1 MEGKYYQMSLF
12 KLRGELTSTQSI
24 VLGLA
29 GLVFILVLWWVLA
42 ETFSQEKPIVE
53 NYTKE
58 LPIAKGPDSLRILEV
73 RDSIVYADSLAFA
86 NATEFTKSYSTIPL
100 PTQVVSAFPDLV
112 KENNLFQNA
121 WRSIWLNIQGYFWA
135 ILFSIPLG
143 FIIGLF
149 PLFRGM
155 FSKPVDALRYLPL
168 AALIGLFMKWFGT
181 DDEMKIAFLAFGIL
195 VYLLPVVAQRI
206 NEVESVYTKTVFTLA
221 ASKWQTIK
229 TVFMPAVFSKLI
241 DDIRVLTAISWT
253 YIIFVEFLNRAG
265 GLGDLI
271 YIKRRLG
278 HVDDLF
284 ALLLVIVLIG
294 FIQDRLF
301 VYLDKRLFP
310 HKYYK
315 TTLPGLLEIKYGI
328 FAILGLIAVMVFQS
342 LWIPNITET
351 MNTVALITVLAG
363 VIFILFGEVK
373 LQKELR
379 K

>member
-1 MEGKYYQMSLF
+1 MSLF
-12 KLRGELTSTQSI
+12 KLRGELTRTQSI

-29 GLVFILVLWWVLA
+29 GLIFILVLWWFLA
-42 ETFSQEKPIVE
+42 ETFSRQIPIVE

-58 LPIAKGPDSLRILEV
+58 LPIAKGADSLRTVAI
-73 RDSIVYADSLAFA
+73 RDSIILSDSLAFA
-86 NATEFTKSYSTIPL
+86 NATEFRKVYPTVPL
-100 PTQVVSAFPDLV
+100 PTQVVKAFPDLL
-112 KENNLFQNA
+112 KEDNLLYNA
-121 WRSIWLNIQGYFWA
+121 WRSVWLNIRGYFWA
-135 ILFSIPLG
+135 IFFSIPLG
-143 FIIGLF
+143 FVIGLL
-149 PLFRGM
+149 PMFRGM

-168 AALIGLFMKWFGT
+168 AALIGLFIQWFGFG
-181 DDEMKIAFLAFGIL
+181 DEMKVAFLAFGIL

-206 NEVESVYTKTVFTLA
+206 NEVNDVYTKTVFTLA
-221 ASKWQTIK
+221 ATDWQTIK
-229 TVFMPAVFSKLI
+229 SVFLPSVMSKVI

-253 YIIFVEFLNRAG
+253 YIIFAEYLNREG
-265 GLGDLI
+265 GLGALI

-278 HVDDLF
+278 QVPDLF
-284 ALLLVIVLIG
+284 ALLLVIILIG

-328 FAILGLIAVMVFQS
+328 WAILGLVAVLVFQS
-342 LWIPNITET
+342 WLLPNLDSA
-351 MNTVALITVLAG
+351 MSTVALITVVAG

-373 LQKELR
+373 LQGALR

>member
-1 MEGKYYQMSLF
+1 MSLF
-12 KLRGELTSTQSI
+12 KLRGELTSTQSV

-42 ETFSQEKPIVE
+42 ESFSRDIPIVE
-53 NYTKE
+53 NYTQE
-58 LPIAKGPDSLRILEV
+58 LPIAKGPDSLRTVAV
-73 RDSIVYADSLAFA
+73 RDSIILSDSLAFA
-86 NATEFTKSYSTIPL
+86 NATEFRKVYPTVPL
-100 PTQVVSAFPDLV
+100 PTQVVNAFPDLV
-112 KENNLFQNA
+112 KEDRLFYNA
-121 WRSIWLNIQGYFWA
+121 WRSIWLNIRGYFWA
-135 ILFSIPLG
+135 IFFSIPLG
-143 FIIGLF
+143 FVIGLF
-149 PLFRGM
+149 PFFRGM

-168 AALIGLFMKWFGT
+168 AALIGLFIQWFGFG
-181 DDEMKIAFLAFGIL
+181 DEMKVAFLAFGIL

-206 NEVESVYTKTVFTLA
+206 NEVNDVYTKTVFTLA
-221 ASKWQTIK
+221 ATKWQTIK
-229 TVFMPAVFSKLI
+229 TVFMPAVLSKVI

-253 YIIFVEFLNRAG
+253 YIIFAEYLNREG
-265 GLGDLI
+265 GLGALI

-278 HVDDLF
+278 QVPDLF

-294 FIQDRLF
+294 FTQDRLF

-328 FAILGLIAVMVFQS
+328 YAILGLIAIMVFQN
-342 LWIPNITET
+342 LWIPSITGT
-351 MNTVALITVLAG
+351 MNMVALITVLAG
-363 VIFILFGEVK
+363 LIFILFGEFK